1 MESNTTSPA
10 ETLKVAVAAYNDGNL
25 FEAEHLCHAILAASP
40 AFVEAL
46 SLLANIQARLGH
58 GNDAL
63 ATYEQVLAIRADD
76 AVVFNNR
83 GVLLQE
89 MKRFDEALASYEK
102 AIALKPDLWMPYTT
116 AASTGPLQAHN
127 AAESVCAQDVLL
139 SDRQQSAILR

>member
-63 ATYEQVLAIRADD
+63 ATYEQVLAVRADD

-102 AIALKPDLWMPYTT
+102 AIALKPDFVDALYNRGIHRTASSTQRVGVGLRPGRPYYRID
-116 AASTGPLQAHN
+116 SSPQF
-127 AAESVCAQDVLL
+127 
-139 SDRQQSAILR
+139 